1 MTKIVTSRGMVAVA
15 IMTAEARFKRRYLMK
30 NVDEREL

>member
-1 MTKIVTSRGMVAVA
+1 MTKIVTSRGMVA
-15 IMTAEARFKRRYLMK
+15 TEARFKRRYLMK